1 MPPGRRITGTLANW
15 RGSVHIGWVDGEPPE
30 PDWSILDNLGNYL
43 HQQYDQE
50 AQDQVIE
57 LDCRLEGLDLTEEQ
71 IQMARAPELRLDQ
84 LPAVS
89 SSVNM
94 RFTAAVKRQI
104 WKRTRKTKSRW
115 TSTLSNRSVAT
126 ASNKWIARLSKGTQ
140 ESFKLETVPKAVG
153 TKRKRGP
160 ALKAKN
166 AFRMRFARKSSA
178 VTKDSKTTGSK
189 PNDSK
194 TTTATKVKIVWEACP
209 DHPYMGKKVRCI
221 GQSTLPELLGM
232 TGEVQLVQNRQSPD
246 SVVQIVSIQYA
257 GRAGKL
263 VLAHVPLDDLQLVTE
278 SDMEV
283 HIQPFRLNYKG
294 FHKCV
299 KTIQTT
305 LMSGINA
312 QDLELAQYGQSFELG
327 MCRGLPKGIA

>member
-1 MPPGRRITGTLANW
+1 M
-15 RGSVHIGWVDGEPPE
+15 
-30 PDWSILDNLGNYL
+30 GNYL

-153 TKRKRGP
+153 TKRK
-160 ALKAKN
+160 
-166 AFRMRFARKSSA
+166 
-178 VTKDSKTTGSK
+178 
-189 PNDSK
+189 
-194 TTTATKVKIVWEACP
+194 
-209 DHPYMGKKVRCI
+209 
-221 GQSTLPELLGM
+221 
-232 TGEVQLVQNRQSPD
+232 
-246 SVVQIVSIQYA
+246 
-257 GRAGKL
+257 
-263 VLAHVPLDDLQLVTE
+263 
-278 SDMEV
+278 
-283 HIQPFRLNYKG
+283 
-294 FHKCV
+294 
-299 KTIQTT
+299 
-305 LMSGINA
+305 
-312 QDLELAQYGQSFELG
+312 
-327 MCRGLPKGIA
+327 